1 MGFLFFFLINYIIDK
16 LNKLLIYLW
25 YGLLKEEVG
34 ILEVKFFGF
43 SKKEFLEDV
52 DFSVIDY
59 YVFKV
64 YIIKVNFFIDI
75 NVMSD

>member
-1 MGFLFFFLINYIIDK
+1 M
-16 LNKLLIYLW
+16 
-25 YGLLKEEVG
+25 G

-43 SKKEFLEDV
+43 SKKEFLKDV

-64 YIIKVNFFIDI
+64 YIVKVNFFIDI
-75 NVMSD
+75 NVMSDLFIS